1 MENQGSQPVW
11 PRRKH
16 RTLLNYGSKFLSWRE
31 PSGKES
37 WASALP
43 DSDFGGSLV
52 WGPLHRKLAKS
63 RNGALSSVLTC
74 WVSFPQHSH
83 AFIPSPWVQD
93 EQHRPPPTR
102 RWVSK
107 SSFEVCWRYLRSW
120 PFSLP
125 VPLPRGR
132 GDNLQRRKFLV
143 SSCVYSF
150 TEVERNMKDEGLLFY
165 FCDPIN
171 KLWAASQ
178 EGWGTSQFHQQCMML
193 LPRVILML

>member
-1 MENQGSQPVW
+1 M
-11 PRRKH
+11 
-16 RTLLNYGSKFLSWRE
+16 NYGLKFLSWRE
-31 PSGKES
+31 PSGKGS

-52 WGPLHRKLAKS
+52 WGPLHRKLAIS
-63 RNGALSSVLTC
+63 RKGALSSVLTC

-83 AFIPSPWVQD
+83 AFIPSPCVQD
-93 EQHRPPPTR
+93 EQHWPPPTR

-132 GDNLQRRKFLV
+132 RDNLQRRKFLV

-150 TEVERNMKDEGLLFY
+150 TEVERNMKGR
-165 FCDPIN
+165 
-171 KLWAASQ
+171 
-178 EGWGTSQFHQQCMML
+178 GTSVLFLWPYKWAVSC
-193 LPRVILML
+193 LPRRLGHFIVPSAMYDASPQSYTDVITLFFFYNFSIWWM